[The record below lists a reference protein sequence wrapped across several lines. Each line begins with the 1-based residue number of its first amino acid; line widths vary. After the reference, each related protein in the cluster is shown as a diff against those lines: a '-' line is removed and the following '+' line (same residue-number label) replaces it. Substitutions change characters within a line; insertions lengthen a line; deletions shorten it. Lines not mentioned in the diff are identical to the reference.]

1 MNRFKFSNIHFL
13 ELKRNSAICAF
24 ISLSHFVT
32 SGKKYLEEQVVK
44 KKVIV
49 FASKIKNKTKLT
61 KTTTIITKK
70 KKRSITA
77 LSKAEKYQW
86 CWFKDRRKASFIT
99 KRHKPLFVWVLQLD
113 NTYKNTTFQGAFWVL
128 VGCFGLF
135 WRFF

>member
-70 KKRSITA
+70 KGQ
-77 LSKAEKYQW
+77 LQPYQ
-86 CWFKDRRKASFIT
+86 KLRNISGSGLKT
-99 KRHKPLFVWVLQLD
+99 EERH
-113 NTYKNTTFQGAFWVL
+113 YS
-128 VGCFGLF
+128 
-135 WRFF
+135 

>member
-49 FASKIKNKTKLT
+49 FASKIKNKTKLR

-70 KKRSITA
+70 KGQ
-77 LSKAEKYQW
+77 LQPYQ
-86 CWFKDRRKASFIT
+86 KLRNISGSGLKT
-99 KRHKPLFVWVLQLD
+99 EERH
-113 NTYKNTTFQGAFWVL
+113 YS
-128 VGCFGLF
+128 
-135 WRFF
+135 